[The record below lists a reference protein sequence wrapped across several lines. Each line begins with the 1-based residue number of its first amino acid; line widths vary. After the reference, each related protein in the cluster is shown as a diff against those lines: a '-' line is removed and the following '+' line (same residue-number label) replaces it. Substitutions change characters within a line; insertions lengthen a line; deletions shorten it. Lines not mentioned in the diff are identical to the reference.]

1 MHILLKREFLMVFD
15 LMTNEL
21 SITEMHYTLDTD
33 LVLLDE

>member
-1 MHILLKREFLMVFD
+1 MVFD

-33 LVLLDE
+33 LVFLDKWYEHHRWE